1 MNIINPK
8 QNYVNARGN
17 KTGLWNTFVL
27 GLWTFPGVAIESGFD
42 DGESKNSSFPDDIVS
57 WYFEELIVPS
67 LDEESFEG

>member
-8 QNYVNARGN
+8 QNYVNARRN
-17 KTGLWNTFVL
+17 KTGFVL
-27 GLWTFPGVAIESGFD
+27 GLWTFPGVAIESRFD